1 MMAMLWAQRIMSAET
16 KEASLELWH
25 RVPRLLKDRVR
36 EILVQSGCEDL
47 IDG

>member
-1 MMAMLWAQRIMSAET
+1 MMAMLWTQRIMSEET
-16 KEASLELWH
+16 KEAALELWH

-47 IDG
+47 IDE